1 MRACHILQPA
11 LRASARR
18 QCRSLSFKVVS
29 ELSDADAASIRE
41 VVRAAHAALLTG
53 DPRARA
59 HFAADAVCEVA
70 GRGAAAPAW
79 RAGPAELGR
88 LARALGGGSASARD
102 DDYPDFCDPAG
113 GGGAVR
119 VRIEEPLRVTTVRP
133 SGTPS
138 RVSVASRARA
148 GAFAC
153 EAADTLARDA
163 ATDAWLIAHRVITET
178 APS

>member
-1 MRACHILQPA
+1 MMAARILLPRAPA
-11 LRASARR
+11 R
-18 QCRSLSFKVVS
+18 QCRALSFKVVS
-29 ELSDADAASIRE
+29 ELSDADARSIRE

-70 GRGAAAPAW
+70 GRGAAAPGW

-153 EAADTLARDA
+153 EAVDTLARDA